1 MKWWG
6 ETLKRIITLTVV
18 NRSGVLNRITG
29 LFTKRHYNIES
40 ITVGHT
46 ETAGVSRITFVV
58 HVEGENDVEQLTK
71 QINKQI
77 DVLKVTDITNQS
89 IVQRELA
96 LIKVVSAPS
105 TRTEING
112 IIEPFRA
119 SVVDVSRDSIVVQ
132 VTGESNKI
140 EALIELLK
148 PYGIKEIARTG
159 TTAFARGTQQKASSN
174 KTISIV

>member
-1 MKWWG
+1 MFVKL
-6 ETLKRIITLTVV
+6 LK
-18 NRSGVLNRITG
+18 
-29 LFTKRHYNIES
+29 
-40 ITVGHT
+40 
-46 ETAGVSRITFVV
+46 
-58 HVEGENDVEQLTK
+58 QL
-71 QINKQI
+71 NKQI

-105 TRTEING
+105 ARTEING